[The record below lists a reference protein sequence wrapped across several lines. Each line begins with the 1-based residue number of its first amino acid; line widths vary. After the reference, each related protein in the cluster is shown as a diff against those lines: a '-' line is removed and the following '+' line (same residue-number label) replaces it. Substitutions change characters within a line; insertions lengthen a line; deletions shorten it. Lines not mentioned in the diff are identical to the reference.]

1 MLIGK
6 LRPNKISIDKERLYI
21 ENMELKVKN
30 NDLAEHLTKYKAKIL
45 QLEREK
51 IKKEDSPISN
61 QNSHSNYLVKLLKK
75 NIKDLKVEVSL
86 KDEEI
91 LKHKKNI
98 KLTKIFEIELEMKAY
113 IDECT
118 RLRHHLEESLKQKA
132 ESEYMS
138 NSDFSSDTKSINL
151 FKIIEDNQKEIL
163 KLKEKVRFDS
173 EISENIPKMKEEI
186 SRFIKEIQKLKDDH
200 AENVK
205 KLVLEIEN
213 LKKDLK
219 IEQNRSAANSFKLQ
233 NANSLIEN
241 LYKELK
247 SIRQKKYSLMEP
259 PKCLQIINHII
270 SLFNSSISE
279 YFKSISS
286 NSKKIETS
294 KLLFILRQ
302 HDNSITNKDLEP
314 ILIYIKGKSPSEIS
328 IKKFIN
334 YYNTFVFSD
343 EYKES
348 NVLLVKDLFRHLSLR
363 MQLHRVPKEN
373 LLEALV
379 GAGSSELKTITQ
391 NEILGLFTN
400 SPFNFSKKQAG
411 CITEYLF
418 NYSTSLEF
426 SKFVENFYKEIHD

>member
-1 MLIGK
+1 
-6 LRPNKISIDKERLYI
+6 
-21 ENMELKVKN
+21 MELKVKN

-173 EISENIPKMKEEI
+173 ENSAVH
-186 SRFIKEIQKLKDDH
+186 R
-200 AENVK
+200 
-205 KLVLEIEN
+205 
-213 LKKDLK
+213 K
-219 IEQNRSAANSFKLQ
+219 ILALQ
-233 NANSLIEN
+233 N
-241 LYKELK
+241 
-247 SIRQKKYSLMEP
+247 
-259 PKCLQIINHII
+259 
-270 SLFNSSISE
+270 
-279 YFKSISS
+279 
-286 NSKKIETS
+286 
-294 KLLFILRQ
+294 
-302 HDNSITNKDLEP
+302 
-314 ILIYIKGKSPSEIS
+314 
-328 IKKFIN
+328 
-334 YYNTFVFSD
+334 
-343 EYKES
+343 
-348 NVLLVKDLFRHLSLR
+348 
-363 MQLHRVPKEN
+363 
-373 LLEALV
+373 
-379 GAGSSELKTITQ
+379 
-391 NEILGLFTN
+391 
-400 SPFNFSKKQAG
+400 
-411 CITEYLF
+411 
-418 NYSTSLEF
+418 
-426 SKFVENFYKEIHD
+426 